1 MPSVAARLD
10 LNAMSNLRHLLV
22 PALLACLATTARAV
36 QVAPQALPP
45 ATAAGPAQAAAESTL
60 DLGPD
65 IDKAL
70 RWLRY
75 AQDRESGGY
84 GPDVATTALVLR
96 ALRESPRRYQA
107 IDGPFVQRALDYL
120 LARQTQ
126 DGSIAD
132 AGASGAERVRQTR
145 LAAAALTLHASES
158 NKAALGAALKHL
170 GADSSGD
177 PWSDQPLPESKPAL
191 RKLATDLLA
200 RRKSDGSW
208 DGSVRATA
216 DAAVLLVRA
225 APLLKPA
232 AAGPKGAK
240 PLPAFEPAD
249 KQAAL
254 ASMSRGARFLVS
266 IAQDGRWGEPGKPD
280 AGVTAM
286 ALGALLATPTPRE
299 EPIQKAIDAGLAW
312 LVSLQQPD
320 GSIHQGKVANYVTS
334 AAVMALAADGREAH
348 RAALL
353 RARDWLVALQLGPED
368 NYAEDHP
375 YYGGIG
381 YGSSERPD
389 LSNLQMALEA
399 LSVAGLDKDH
409 EAFRRSLRFL
419 ERCQNRSERN
429 DVRIPEGGQVVVSGD
444 DGGSAYAPGQSMAG
458 YIELDGG
465 RKIPRSYGSMTY
477 ALLKSYIFAGVPK
490 DDPRVKAAQEWLRRN
505 YTLDVNPGFEAA
517 EDPSA
522 AFQGLY
528 YYFSTMARTLELAGE
543 SNIVDARGESRS
555 WRKDLAG
562 RLVAIQRKDDG
573 SWLNENSPRWYEG
586 NPILATSYAL
596 LSLGSCVRGQ

>member
-1 MPSVAARLD
+1 MP
-10 LNAMSNLRHLLV
+10 NLRHLH
-22 PALLACLATTARAV
+22 ASTLLACLAAIGLAGIGHSAQGAQPV
-36 QVAPQALPP
+36 PPP
-45 ATAAGPAQAAAESTL
+45 AAAAQAARQGTDSTF

-75 AQDRESGGY
+75 AQDRDSGGY

-96 ALRESPRRYQA
+96 ALRESPRKYQA

-120 LARQTQ
+120 VARQGP

-132 AGASGAERVRQTR
+132 AGASGAEKLRQTR

-158 NKAALGAALKHL
+158 NKAALGSALKHL
-170 GADSSGD
+170 GSELSAD
-177 PWSDQPLPESKPAL
+177 PWGDQPLPATSAET

-208 DGSVRATA
+208 DGLVRATA
-216 DAAVLLVRA
+216 EAAVLLVRA
-225 APLLKPA
+225 APILKPA
-232 AAGPKGAK
+232 PTGPRGAK
-240 PLPAFEPAD
+240 PLAAFEPAD

-254 ASMSRGARFLVS
+254 DSMKQGARYLVS
-266 IAQDGRWGEPGKPD
+266 IAQDGKWGEPGKPD
-280 AGVTAM
+280 AGITAM
-286 ALGALLATPTPRE
+286 ALGALLATPAPRE
-299 EPIQKAIDAGLAW
+299 EPVQKAIDAGLAW
-312 LVSLQQPD
+312 LVSLQQAD

-399 LSVAGLDKDH
+399 LSAAGLDKDH

-429 DVRIPEGGQVVVSGD
+429 DVQIPEGGKVVVSGD

-458 YIELDGG
+458 YIELEGG

-490 DDPRVKAAQEWLRRN
+490 DDPRVKAAFEWLRRN
-505 YTLDVNPGFEAA
+505 YTLDVNPGFEAS

-522 AFQGLY
+522 AFQGLF
-528 YYFSTMARTLELAGE
+528 YYFSTMARTLEVAGE
-543 SNIVDARGESRS
+543 ANIVDARGESRS

-596 LSLGSCVRGQ
+596 LALGSCVRGQ

>member
-1 MPSVAARLD
+1 MP
-10 LNAMSNLRHLLV
+10 NLRHLH
-22 PALLACLATTARAV
+22 ASTLLACLAAIGLAGIGHSAQGAQPV
-36 QVAPQALPP
+36 PPP
-45 ATAAGPAQAAAESTL
+45 AAAAQAARQGTDSTF

-96 ALRESPRRYQA
+96 ALRESPRKYQA

-120 LARQTQ
+120 VARQGP

-132 AGASGAERVRQTR
+132 AGASGAEKLRQTR

-158 NKAALGAALKHL
+158 NKAALGSALKHL
-170 GADSSGD
+170 GSELSAD
-177 PWSDQPLPESKPAL
+177 PWGDQPLPATSAET

-216 DAAVLLVRA
+216 EAAVLLVRA
-225 APLLKPA
+225 APILKPA
-232 AAGPKGAK
+232 PTGPRGAK
-240 PLPAFEPAD
+240 PLAAFEPAD

-254 ASMSRGARFLVS
+254 DSMKQGARYLVS
-266 IAQDGRWGEPGKPD
+266 IAQDGKWGEPGKPD
-280 AGVTAM
+280 AGITAM
-286 ALGALLATPTPRE
+286 ALGALLATPAPRE
-299 EPIQKAIDAGLAW
+299 EPVQKAIDAGLAW
-312 LVSLQQPD
+312 LVSLQQAD

-528 YYFSTMARTLELAGE
+528 YYFSTMARTLELAGD
-543 SNIVDARGESRS
+543 SNIIDARGESRS

>member
-1 MPSVAARLD
+1 MT
-10 LNAMSNLRHLLV
+10 NLRHLCGI
-22 PALLACLATTARAV
+22 AFLACLATTARSNQGAQPAV
-36 QVAPQALPP
+36 PP
-45 ATAAGPAQAAAESTL
+45 ATTTGPASTGAAQAGVDSTL

-75 AQDRESGGY
+75 AQDRDSGGY
-84 GPDVATTALVLR
+84 GPDVATTALALR
-96 ALRESPRRYQA
+96 ALRESPRKYQA

-120 LARQTQ
+120 VARQAP

-132 AGASGAERVRQTR
+132 AGASGADRTRQTR

-170 GADSSGD
+170 GEALSAEPWGD
-177 PWSDQPLPESKPAL
+177 EPLPESRAAV
-191 RKLATDLLA
+191 RKLATDLLSK
-200 RRKSDGSW
+200 RRSDGSW
-208 DGSVRATA
+208 DGSARATA
-216 DAAVLLVRA
+216 EAAVLLVRA
-225 APLLKPA
+225 APVLKPA

-240 PLPAFEPAD
+240 PLAAFEPAD

-254 ASMSRGARFLVS
+254 DALATGARFLVS
-266 IAQDGRWGEPGKPD
+266 IADEGKWGEPGKPD
-280 AGVTAM
+280 AGITAM
-286 ALGALLATPTPRE
+286 ALGALLSTPTPRE
-299 EPIQKAIDAGLAW
+299 PRVQSTIDAGLAW

-334 AAVMALAADGREAH
+334 AAVMALAADGRESH

-368 NYAEDHP
+368 DYAEDHP

-399 LSVAGLDKDH
+399 LSVSGLDKDH

-429 DVRIPEGGQVVVSGD
+429 DVRIPEGGKVVVSGD

-458 YIELDGG
+458 YSELEGG

-490 DDPRVKAAQEWLRRN
+490 DDPRVKAASEWLRRN

-522 AFQGLY
+522 AFQGLF
-528 YYFSTMARTLELAGE
+528 YYFSTMARTLEVAGE
-543 SNIVDARGESRS
+543 ANIVDARGESRS

-596 LSLGSCVRGQ
+596 LALGSCVRGQ